1 MYILPDIS
9 WPKLDI
15 HVIIIRNMWGLNPK
29 VFILI
34 NFGLMYV
41 TLILRTTIVH
51 KMTVVL
57 MNIED
62 YIIIVVNNIAM
73 GIIIDNNFRVK

>member
-1 MYILPDIS
+1 
-9 WPKLDI
+9 
-15 HVIIIRNMWGLNPK
+15 
-29 VFILI
+29 
-34 NFGLMYV
+34 
-41 TLILRTTIVH
+41 
-51 KMTVVL
+51 MTVIL